1 MKLEKLIA
9 LIKKGDKTAPKQLY
23 METYKLLY
31 VIAIR
36 YVTYDDRAK
45 DVLQNTYLKIF
56 KFISGMQY
64 TTEASAMAWMKKIC
78 VNESLK
84 LINKN
89 KIWKRNSTA
98 ENEYVVGNNH
108 QLYKDEIFKTLLK
121 LTEIQRIVFS
131 LFVIEGYSHKEIAE
145 QLDITENYSRT
156 ILGRAKKTLA
166 LYLSKDIANE
176 TA

>member
-1 MKLEKLIA
+1 MC
-9 LIKKGDKTAPKQLY
+9 
-23 METYKLLY
+23 
-31 VIAIR
+31 IR
-36 YVTYDDRAK
+36 D
-45 DVLQNTYLKIF
+45 
-56 KFISGMQY
+56 S
-64 TTEASAMAWMKKIC
+64 
-78 VNESLK
+78 
-84 LINKN
+84 
-89 KIWKRNSTA
+89 
-98 ENEYVVGNNH
+98 
-108 QLYKDEIFKTLLK
+108 YKDEIFKTLLK